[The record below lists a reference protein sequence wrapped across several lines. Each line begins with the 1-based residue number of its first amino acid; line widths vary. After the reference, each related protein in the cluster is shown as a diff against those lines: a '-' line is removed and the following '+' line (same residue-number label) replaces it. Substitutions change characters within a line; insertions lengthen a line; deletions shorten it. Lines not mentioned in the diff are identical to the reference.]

1 MFACRRCS
9 LLAVQQTCLGGLHY
23 QCLRDLPIS
32 QSSIPCAMRHPN
44 HYFPTAF
51 RPARFLRGMARCSIW
66 PAPATLRPGRA
77 LRDDRPFRVQTPP
90 QQPDWRTRTNAL
102 RAIPRYCG
110 GNQGTRRKTPGRSP
124 SPETHS
130 HPRCAQGGRPPPS
143 RYRRRLRN
151 GCTSHGSGYR
161 NGNRNGLPHWARG
174 CAKPPRDPTTRS
186 NCDTRWR
193 GTR

>member
-32 QSSIPCAMRHPN
+32 QSSIPRAMRHPS

-51 RPARFLRGMARCSIW
+51 RPARFLRGMASRSLHALAPPPC
-66 PAPATLRPGRA
+66 APAARCATIGR
-77 LRDDRPFRVQTPP
+77 FEFVPP
-90 QQPDWRTRTNAL
+90 KQPDWRTRTNAL
-102 RAIPRYCG
+102 CAIPRYCG

-124 SPETHS
+124 LPGTRNRS
-130 HPRCAQGGRPPPS
+130 RYAQRDRPPPS
-143 RYRRRLRN
+143 RYRKRRRN
-151 GCTSHGSGYR
+151 GCTSHGSDYR
-161 NGNRNGLPHWARG
+161 NGNHSGPPHWARG
-174 CAKPPRDPTTRS
+174 CAKPPRVPTTRS
-186 NCDTRWR
+186 SCDTRWR